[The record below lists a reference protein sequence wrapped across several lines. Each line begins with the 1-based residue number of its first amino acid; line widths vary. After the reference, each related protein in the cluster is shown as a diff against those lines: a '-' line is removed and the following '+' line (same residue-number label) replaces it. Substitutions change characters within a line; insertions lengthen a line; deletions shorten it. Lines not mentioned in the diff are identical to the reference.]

1 MKWYKSILKEH
12 NTNNKEIKKVIDSA
26 ISKLQLGDDVDVI
39 SILAAYTILVGEQP
53 LSNIVYNIKKEVSE
67 NKEQYL
73 KG

>member
-1 MKWYKSILKEH
+1 
-12 NTNNKEIKKVIDSA
+12 
-26 ISKLQLGDDVDVI
+26 LGDDVDVI